1 MRILI
6 SLAIAL
12 LAKAVDAQDNQAT
25 SNSANLELPKIQV
38 TPLKDSQNGRAYDLY
53 IKLPESY
60 SENKATSYP
69 VIYYTDVMWH
79 IEMLSGATEY
89 LLEEAILVGISWQT
103 DIDEQLRLEMG
114 DHVSRFRDYTV
125 QPTVNV
131 EHQKKYQFGQAS
143 QHLNFIQNNVIP
155 FVEKNYRTDPDN
167 NTYFGYS
174 LGGLFGAYILLAQ
187 PDNFKNYI
195 LGSPS
200 LEGDLLYLTQL
211 SADGSSPNF
220 NANIFISYGDK
231 EEKLGKLAEDFVTLL
246 NDKNDTSL
254 SLTHEVIEG
263 THQTAFPLTVVN
275 SITWLANLMKE

>member
-6 SLAIAL
+6 TLVIVL

-25 SNSANLELPKIQV
+25 SNSANLELPNIQV
-38 TPLKDSQNGRAYDLY
+38 FPIKDLENGRAYNLF

-60 SENKATSYP
+60 LENKATSYP

-79 IEMLSGATEY
+79 IEMLSGSTEY
-89 LLEEAILVGISWQT
+89 LLEQAILVGVSWQI
-103 DIDEQLRLEMG
+103 DIDEQLKLETG
-114 DHVSRFRDYTV
+114 EHVSRFRDYTV
-125 QPTVNV
+125 QPSDNPD
-131 EHQKKYQFGQAS
+131 HQKKYKFGQAI
-143 QHLNFIQNNVIP
+143 QHLNFIQNDVIP
-155 FVEKNYRTDPDN
+155 YVEKNYRIDPDN

-187 PDNFKNYI
+187 PDTFKNYI

-200 LEGDLLYLTQL
+200 LEGDIPYLTQL
-211 SADGSSPNF
+211 SSDGSSSNF
-220 NANIFISYGDK
+220 NANVFISYGDQ
-231 EEKLGKLAEDFVTLL
+231 EEKLGKLAEDFITLL
-246 NDKNDTSL
+246 NDRNDTSL
-254 SLTHEVIEG
+254 SLTKQVIEG